1 MKNYFGPLDVDEK
14 KVHISI
20 VGCLRNDRGKQK
32 NVKQRVQA
40 VLNFDQVA
48 SYSNEIDLV
57 DDSNHIDD
65 AFEDL

>member
-32 NVKQRVQA
+32 SVKQRVQA
-40 VLNFDQVA
+40 ALNIDQTA
-48 SYSNEIDLV
+48 SYPNEIDFV
-57 DDSNHIDD
+57 DDDNQIDD
-65 AFEDL
+65 VLDD